1 MLDENKQ
8 NEILHQLKD
17 LPKPVLK
24 AEKQEQMLTKIQR
37 AEIKHAKRERWQNRM
52 TKLYVGLATVAAIFL
67 FSFLTFQ
74 QVEEEEP
81 GSNAERGVVSEY
93 EDHPN
98 LSEHQVALKDLYI
111 EIPFPKTDVEIVKR
125 TTNEFVMLDIIDKE
139 TEAVLY
145 TYGEALSDGKERLVF
160 REIKTD
166 KTLVRLYALVVI
178 DEDSHKITKVLKEY
192 ANYDPQP
199 ERLPVEIISSGSR
212 SGKFPA
218 EKVEILASID
228 LDWGNEIQNLY
239 EGYLIGVIE
248 K

>member
-1 MLDENKQ
+1 MLEENKQ

-24 AEKQEQMLTKIQR
+24 VEKQVQMLTEIQS
-37 AEIKHAKRERWQNRM
+37 AEINHAKRERWQNKV

-74 QVEEEEP
+74 QVGEDQPE
-81 GSNAERGVVSEY
+81 SNAERGVITEY

-98 LSEHQVALKDLYI
+98 LSEHQVALHDLYV
-111 EIPFPKTDVEIVKR
+111 EMPFQKADVELTKR
-125 TTNEFVMLDIIDKE
+125 TTDEFVMIDIIDKE
-139 TEAVLY
+139 TEEVLY
-145 TYGEALSDGKERLVF
+145 TYGEGLNEGNERLVF
-160 REIKTD
+160 REIKTE
-166 KTLVRLYALVVI
+166 KTIVRLYAFVEM
-178 DEDSHKITKVLKEY
+178 DEESHKIIKVRNEY
-192 ANYDPQP
+192 ASYDPQP
-199 ERLPVEIISSGSR
+199 PRIAGETISSGSR

-218 EKVEILASID
+218 EKIEILASLD